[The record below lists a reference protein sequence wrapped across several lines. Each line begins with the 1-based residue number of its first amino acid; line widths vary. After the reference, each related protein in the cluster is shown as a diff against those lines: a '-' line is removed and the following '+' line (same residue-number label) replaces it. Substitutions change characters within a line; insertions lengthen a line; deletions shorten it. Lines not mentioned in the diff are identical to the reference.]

1 MVVVEKDQQ
10 RAMKVVKGQEH
21 ISAEERMRELE
32 QFSLQKR
39 KLEGINIYNKYL
51 MGQRKAFF
59 SDAQ

>member
-1 MVVVEKDQQ
+1 MVIVEKDQQ

-39 KLEGINIYNKYL
+39 KLEGIHVYNKYL
-51 MGQRKAFF
+51 MGQRKVFF
-59 SDAQ
+59 SDAR